1 VSAITGCSVRHDRNA
16 QQGIQS
22 GIVEPLAD
30 VSARREHQTLG
41 RLRHRRELIERL
53 AALLRGSSSPQDDQ
67 VWREAAQSRREEIE
81 MILGLGKHEAWS
93 AQPRGSAM

>member
-1 VSAITGCSVRHDRNA
+1 
-16 QQGIQS
+16 
-22 GIVEPLAD
+22 
-30 VSARREHQTLG
+30 
-41 RLRHRRELIERL
+41 
-53 AALLRGSSSPQDDQ
+53 